1 MAGCGIA
8 GRGGRGSLGESEVE
22 VAGIAVDV
30 SKLRAEIRT
39 KYVEVVEHPDAT
51 FHFHTGLRAAANA
64 GYLDE
69 WLEGL
74 PKSSI
79 ASFAGVANPFHW
91 GLPRPGDRV
100 IDVGSGAGLDSMI
113 AANATGPEGSVVG
126 VDMTPEMLERARAGA
141 REAGIGNV
149 EFRHGLAEELPVE
162 DGWADL
168 VISNGVI
175 NLVPDKLG
183 AYREITRVLKS
194 GGRVQVADICVDKP
208 VPESALRDID
218 LWTG

>member
-1 MAGCGIA
+1 M
-8 GRGGRGSLGESEVE
+8 
-22 VAGIAVDV
+22 AGIAVDV
-30 SKLRAEIRT
+30 AKLREEVRT
-39 KYVEVVEHPDAT
+39 KYVEVVANPDAT

-64 GYLDE
+64 GYRVE

-79 ASFAGVANPFHW
+79 ESFAGVANPFHW
-91 GLPRPGDRV
+91 GVPRPGERV
-100 IDVGSGAGLDSMI
+100 VDVGSGAGMDSMV
-113 AANATGPEGSVVG
+113 AANAVGAQGRVVG

-141 REAGIGNV
+141 EEATIRNV
-149 EFRHGLAEELPVE
+149 EFREGLAEQLPVD

-183 AYREITRVLKS
+183 AYGEIARVLRP
-194 GGRVQVADICVDKP
+194 GGRAQIADICVEKP
-208 VPESALRDID
+208 VPEAALNDID

>member
-1 MAGCGIA
+1 
-8 GRGGRGSLGESEVE
+8 
-22 VAGIAVDV
+22 VAEIAVDV
-30 SKLRAEIRT
+30 AKLRDEIRT

-64 GYLDE
+64 GYRDE
-69 WLEGL
+69 WMEGL

-91 GLPRPGDRV
+91 GLPRPGERV
-100 IDVGSGAGLDSMI
+100 VDVGSGTGMDAMV
-113 AANATGPEGSVVG
+113 AASAVGAEGRVVG

-141 REAGIGNV
+141 EEAGIGNV
-149 EFRHGLAEELPVE
+149 EFREGLAEQLPVE
-162 DGWADL
+162 NGWADL

-175 NLVPDKLG
+175 NLVPDKVG
-183 AYREITRVLKS
+183 AYREIARVLQA
-194 GGRVQVADICVDKP
+194 GGRVQVADICVEKP
-208 VPESALRDID
+208 VPESALKDID

>member
-1 MAGCGIA
+1 M
-8 GRGGRGSLGESEVE
+8 EVE
-22 VAGIAVDV
+22 MGGVMVDV
-30 SKLRAEIRT
+30 AKLRDEIRT
-39 KYVEVVEHPDAT
+39 KYVEVVEHPDAA
-51 FHFHTGLRAAANA
+51 FHFHTGLRATANA
-64 GYLDE
+64 GYRSE

-91 GLPRPGDRV
+91 GLPQPGERV
-100 IDVGSGAGLDSMI
+100 VDVGSGAGLDSLI
-113 AANATGPEGSVVG
+113 AATAVGAEGSVVG

-141 REAGIGNV
+141 AEAGIGNV
-149 EFRHGLAEELPVE
+149 EFREGLAEQLPLE
-162 DGWADL
+162 DGWADV

-175 NLVPDKLG
+175 NLVPDKVG
-183 AYREITRVLKS
+183 AYREIARILKP
-194 GGRVQVADICVDKP
+194 GGRVQIADICVEKP

>member
-1 MAGCGIA
+1 V
-8 GRGGRGSLGESEVE
+8 RTPLPGGPRQETRKT

-30 SKLRAEIRT
+30 AKLRHEIRN
-39 KYVEVVEHPDAT
+39 KYVEVAEHPDAT

-64 GYLDE
+64 GYLDG

-91 GLPRPGDRV
+91 GLPRPGERV
-100 IDVGSGAGLDSMI
+100 VDVGSGTGMDAMV
-113 AANATGPEGSVVG
+113 AANAVGAEGRVVG
-126 VDMTPEMLERARAGA
+126 VDMTPEMLERAREGA
-141 REAGIGNV
+141 EEAEILNV
-149 EFRHGLAEELPVE
+149 EFREGLAEQLPVE
-162 DGWADL
+162 NGWADL

-183 AYREITRVLKS
+183 AYREIARVLKP
-194 GGRVQVADICVDKP
+194 GGRVQIADICVEKR
-208 VPESALRDID
+208 VPESALKDID